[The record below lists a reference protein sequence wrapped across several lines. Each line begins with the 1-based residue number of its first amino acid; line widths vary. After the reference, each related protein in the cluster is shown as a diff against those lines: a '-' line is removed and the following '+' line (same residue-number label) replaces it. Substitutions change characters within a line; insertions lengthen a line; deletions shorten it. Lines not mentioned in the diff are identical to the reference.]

1 MWVYIGIMCHNV
13 HLCLP
18 LRGLKGVTLY
28 KKNLVNVKESTFGR
42 QSKYNNINNVCLSVS
57 PLVAL
62 FARSK
67 GVSLL
72 PYTGHNSRLRATT
85 EKRKTEKSQGR
96 NHPMTSPALGEA
108 GGSVRLLLTKNY
120 PDSWSPVYYGNRLTS
135 YYMRL
140 PTQMVKSGCTLYS
153 GITCRNIQSQ
163 SQNYLF
169 QIDQEGTFERR
180 SKYNNINN
188 VCLSRCTMLR
198 CCGCVWFPPIIFIGT
213 HSLALVETD
222 LTELCFLYGNMRISG
237 SFPGSGKV
245 LLDFFRV
252 FEKFLSS
259 STESGS
265 VPDDGPRFLSRGHS
279 FRTVVGDTLLL
290 PCQVQNLG
298 SLVLLW
304 RRGPAVL
311 TAASLMVTRDER
323 FRLVDGYNLQI
334 TDVGPQDAGDY
345 VCQIS
350 DRVAR
355 DQVHTVE
362 VLVPPSV
369 RASPESRHAA
379 ARRGGAAV
387 LECRAAGNPVPT
399 VTWHKLNDTNTR
411 LGEGPQLQL
420 SRLERGHSDPPEIT
434 VERSWVHTGEGF
446 RAELLCTVLA
456 DPPAEVTWYQNSFP
470 LSASER
476 VTMSARGNNHT
487 LLIANV
493 QPEDFGNYSCVADNS
508 LGRARQH
515 VEVSGRPGPAR
526 FTSAPL
532 ARAHTRY
539 LLAFAV
545 SDIFQF
551 HTLGGTHTAHA
562 DELTPMFAAT
572 SRPRLA
578 SSILLAL
585 IYTLRLI

>member
-1 MWVYIGIMCHNV
+1 MEAAW
-13 HLCLP
+13 
-18 LRGLKGVTLY
+18 
-28 KKNLVNVKESTFGR
+28 LVLAAVFLAAHA
-42 QSKYNNINNVCLSVS
+42 QNN
-57 PLVAL
+57 
-62 FARSK
+62 
-67 GVSLL
+67 
-72 PYTGHNSRLRATT
+72 
-85 EKRKTEKSQGR
+85 R
-96 NHPMTSPALGEA
+96 N
-108 GGSVRLLLTKNY
+108 
-120 PDSWSPVYYGNRLTS
+120 
-135 YYMRL
+135 
-140 PTQMVKSGCTLYS
+140 
-153 GITCRNIQSQ
+153 
-163 SQNYLF
+163 
-169 QIDQEGTFERR
+169 
-180 SKYNNINN
+180 
-188 VCLSRCTMLR
+188 
-198 CCGCVWFPPIIFIGT
+198 
-213 HSLALVETD
+213 
-222 LTELCFLYGNMRISG
+222 
-237 SFPGSGKV
+237 
-245 LLDFFRV
+245 
-252 FEKFLSS
+252 
-259 STESGS
+259 
-265 VPDDGPRFLSRGHS
+265 DGPRFLSRGHS

-369 RASPESRHAA
+369 RASPESKHAA

-387 LECRAAGNPVPT
+387 LECRASGNPVPSVVWT
-399 VTWHKLNDTNTR
+399 KLNESTAR
-411 LGEGPQLQL
+411 LGEGAQLQL
-420 SRLERGHSDPPEIT
+420 PRLERRHSGRYACTVDNGVGPPIVTEFQLQVLYPPEIT

-446 RAELLCTVLA
+446 RAELLCTVHA
-456 DPPAEVTWYQNSFP
+456 DPPAEVSWYQNSFP

-476 VTMSARGNNHT
+476 ITMSARGNNHT

-526 FTSAPL
+526 FTSPPL
-532 ARAHTRY
+532 AARPDVYR
-539 LLAFAV
+539 LAFAVDSYPPLDELRLLYRQLAINESFQQPGRWHDVVLPAPAPAGELAHRVSYELRGLQPAAVYEAIVQAKNRYGWNEV

-551 HTLGGTHTAHA
+551 HTLGGHTAHA
-562 DELTPMFAAT
+562 DELTPMFSSAVRMTLT
-572 SRPRLA
+572 SW
-578 SSILLAL
+578 LAL
-585 IYTLRLI
+585 NALYTLQALA

>member
-1 MWVYIGIMCHNV
+1 MD
-13 HLCLP
+13 
-18 LRGLKGVTLY
+18 VTWA
-28 KKNLVNVKESTFGR
+28 VFAAVFIAAHA
-42 QSKYNNINNVCLSVS
+42 QNN
-57 PLVAL
+57 
-62 FARSK
+62 
-67 GVSLL
+67 
-72 PYTGHNSRLRATT
+72 
-85 EKRKTEKSQGR
+85 R
-96 NHPMTSPALGEA
+96 N
-108 GGSVRLLLTKNY
+108 
-120 PDSWSPVYYGNRLTS
+120 
-135 YYMRL
+135 
-140 PTQMVKSGCTLYS
+140 
-153 GITCRNIQSQ
+153 
-163 SQNYLF
+163 
-169 QIDQEGTFERR
+169 
-180 SKYNNINN
+180 
-188 VCLSRCTMLR
+188 
-198 CCGCVWFPPIIFIGT
+198 
-213 HSLALVETD
+213 
-222 LTELCFLYGNMRISG
+222 
-237 SFPGSGKV
+237 
-245 LLDFFRV
+245 
-252 FEKFLSS
+252 
-259 STESGS
+259 
-265 VPDDGPRFLSRGHS
+265 DGPRFLSRGHS

-399 VTWHKLNDTNTR
+399 VTWHKLVIPVFQNDTNTR

-420 SRLERGHSDPPEIT
+420 SRLERGHSGRYACTVDNGVGAPLVAEFQLQVLYPPEIT

-532 ARAHTRY
+532 ARSHTRY
-539 LLAFAV
+539 MLAFAVDSYPPLDELRLLYRQLAINESFQQPGRWHDVVIPAPEPGGALTHRVSHELRALQPGAVYEAIVQAKNRYGWNEV

-551 HTLGGTHTAHA
+551 HTLGGSHTAHA
-562 DELTPMFAAT
+562 DELTPMFSST
-572 SRPRLA
+572 TRIKLA
-578 SSILLAL
+578 KYAILTALYFLLA
-585 IYTLRLI
+585 RVM

>member
-1 MWVYIGIMCHNV
+1 MEIYWMLLAAVFIAA
-13 HLCLP
+13 
-18 LRGLKGVTLY
+18 
-28 KKNLVNVKESTFGR
+28 
-42 QSKYNNINNVCLSVS
+42 QAQNN
-57 PLVAL
+57 
-62 FARSK
+62 
-67 GVSLL
+67 
-72 PYTGHNSRLRATT
+72 
-85 EKRKTEKSQGR
+85 R
-96 NHPMTSPALGEA
+96 N
-108 GGSVRLLLTKNY
+108 
-120 PDSWSPVYYGNRLTS
+120 
-135 YYMRL
+135 
-140 PTQMVKSGCTLYS
+140 
-153 GITCRNIQSQ
+153 
-163 SQNYLF
+163 
-169 QIDQEGTFERR
+169 
-180 SKYNNINN
+180 
-188 VCLSRCTMLR
+188 
-198 CCGCVWFPPIIFIGT
+198 
-213 HSLALVETD
+213 
-222 LTELCFLYGNMRISG
+222 
-237 SFPGSGKV
+237 
-245 LLDFFRV
+245 
-252 FEKFLSS
+252 
-259 STESGS
+259 
-265 VPDDGPRFLSRGHS
+265 DGPRFLSRGHS

-399 VTWHKLNDTNTR
+399 VIWHKLNDTNTR

-420 SRLERGHSDPPEIT
+420 SRLERGHSGRYACTVDNGVGAPLVAEFQLQVLYPPEIT

-545 SDIFQF
+545 DSYPPLDELRLLYRQLAINESFQQPGRWHDVVIPAPEPAGSLTHRVTHELRGLQPGAVYEAIVQAKNRYGWNEVSDIFQF

-572 SRPRLA
+572 SRPQLA

-585 IYTLRLI
+585 IYALRLI